1 VTPTPPEVY
10 IIGVEVIIV
19 IDIIES
25 CKTIGLTETVTEYIT
40 TTCSSLNK
48 PIWNTVMPGYP
59 CYSCALSSASIP
71 CTDFITATT
80 TTCSSPPPSYTPA
93 PPTIIPC
100 KTCLP
105 YTLSTCP
112 AYTAVESVTA
122 YVVTATA
129 PSSHVHIQPTTYA
142 AANTLTYAP
151 SYAPSASPTAAN
163 NGTLVTYTGAA
174 GRVEAGVMAVVG
186 LVAGV
191 AFLL

>member
-10 IIGVEVIIV
+10 IIGVEVIII

-48 PIWNTVMPGYP
+48 PIWNTDMPGYP
-59 CYSCALSSASIP
+59 CYSCALSSAGIP
-71 CTDFITATT
+71 CTNFITATT

-93 PPTIIPC
+93 PPTILPC

-112 AYTAVESVTA
+112 AYTAVESITA
-122 YVVTATA
+122 YVVTATEA
-129 PSSHVHIQPTTYA
+129 SSHIHVMQTTTPT
-142 AANTLTYAP
+142 ANTLI
-151 SYAPSASPTAAN
+151 YAPSASPTASSTAKN
-163 NGTLVTYTGAA
+163 NGTLLTYTGAA
-174 GRVEAGVMAVVG
+174 GRVEVGVMAVVG

-191 AFLL
+191 TFLL

>member
-10 IIGVEVIIV
+10 IIGVEVIII

-48 PIWNTVMPGYP
+48 PIWNTDMPGYP
-59 CYSCALSSASIP
+59 CYSCALASAGIP
-71 CTDFITATT
+71 CSSFITATT

-93 PPTIIPC
+93 PPTILPC

-129 PSSHVHIQPTTYA
+129 ASSHIHGQETTTT
-142 AANTLTYAP
+142 AANTLTYV
-151 SYAPSASPTAAN
+151 PSASPTAKS